1 MHKISDIKCRYI
13 ARDKATGHLRYESR
27 ALTWE
32 EASEFTK
39 SQVFL
44 ENSKDWNW
52 NLEVL
57 DVR

>member
-1 MHKISDIKCRYI
+1 MFKISDAKIRYI

-39 SQVFL
+39 SRVFI
-44 ENSKDWNW
+44 ENFEDWTW
-52 NLEVL
+52 KVEVL
-57 DVR
+57 DAI